1 MRDIKAAQNALQGH
15 CERRGIFC
23 GYSRNGTGMPTARE
37 NGRRRGERG
46 AERTSGR
53 ARSSAGRWAVPG
65 AIWGGLPRS
74 GHRKS
79 PGRIRGGGYLK
90 RRAALKSVASGSRSR
105 NKTGMRSPPMLLYHI
120 CGELSRGFAPPS
132 FSAFPLRFAPI
143 GAPLLCGQFTV
154 KFFCFLRAL
163 RFFGGSAARFSHC
176 FRAGDSV
183 DLCLY
188 FCFLLPEHFK
198 PHGFF
203 LGVVAFTFHF
213 FVYLLICICSG
224 AS

>member
-1 MRDIKAAQNALQGH
+1 MARLRAGYFWAAGAAPRRVLAQHVRRHNARGIAGHARQARGACKHVDPIGCMRDIKAAQNALQGH
-15 CERRGIFC
+15 CERCGIFC

-105 NKTGMRSPPMLLYHI
+105 NKTGMRSPPILLYHI
-120 CGELSRGFAPPS
+120 CAAVSRGTSAPTWPRRRKC
-132 FSAFPLRFAPI
+132 PRRR
-143 GAPLLCGQFTV
+143 APLHQ
-154 KFFCFLRAL
+154 
-163 RFFGGSAARFSHC
+163 SASWP
-176 FRAGDSV
+176 S
-183 DLCLY
+183 
-188 FCFLLPEHFK
+188 LP
-198 PHGFF
+198 
-203 LGVVAFTFHF
+203 V
-213 FVYLLICICSG
+213 
-224 AS
+224 